1 MPTIN
6 FDPIQLTQSLVKCPS
21 ITPKD
26 EGALSIVEQHLA
38 KIGFK
43 CNFLKFSGNN
53 SYEVNNLFA
62 TMETWGANLLPD
74 DE

>member
-26 EGALSIVEQHLA
+26 EGALSIVEQHLS
-38 KIGFK
+38 KLGLNVIF
-43 CNFLKFSGNN
+43 
-53 SYEVNNLFA
+53 
-62 TMETWGANLLPD
+62 
-74 DE
+74 

>member
-26 EGALSIVEQHLA
+26 EGALSIVEQHLS

-53 SYEVNNLFA
+53 S
-62 TMETWGANLLPD
+62 
-74 DE
+74 